1 MTTVTTPAKVARNLT
16 RSFFEIGHK
25 RCNSNN
31 HISMSEICA
40 RELRAT
46 LLGNQPDWKPTHET
60 TYQHTRRPCDG
71 RRRVRRAR
79 ASFEIDPSESS
90 ASRVAI
96 SRTAGPDGAQK
107 TSGATSTNTPLER
120 RTGLATAD
128 TTRGPLHP
136 LRAAAPVTGHHTP
149 HEALHPLRG
158 ATPDQKGCTAYGSG
172 AVPPITR
179 TNAESARRSPI
190 RTRPRKHA
198 QFDEVLRRRE
208 RDTHKTPEARSV

>member
-1 MTTVTTPAKVARNLT
+1 MSTEETNGFSAPNEDTNVARG
-16 RSFFEIGHK
+16 R
-25 RCNSNN
+25 
-31 HISMSEICA
+31 
-40 RELRAT
+40 
-46 LLGNQPDWKPTHET
+46 THDAA
-60 TYQHTRRPCDG
+60 P
-71 RRRVRRAR
+71 
-79 ASFEIDPSESS
+79 PPPP
-90 ASRVAI
+90 
-96 SRTAGPDGAQK
+96 GPEGAQK
-107 TSGATSTNTPLER
+107 TPAATRTHTPLER